1 MILDAM
7 LTVNEVAELC
17 GLSQRHIRRLAQGG
31 RLPCEMSEMPNG
43 RPQYLFPLSGLAE
56 FDPALP
62 KKYLKQ
68 KQPQG
73 IQDGKGKQ
81 PNNGGVPRQPEPL
94 EAFSEEERGEIS
106 FWMQAIREW
115 QDFRASMPTA
125 SAQAADT
132 AYVALLQARYPGLAI
147 SRSILYARKRAADA
161 GDYRRLTD
169 GRGKAKGYSKIVPAA
184 WEAFLY
190 YYLDEAQHPI
200 RRCYEYTILW
210 AEQYAPELLPLPE
223 YTTFYRHAKA
233 DLQMAITVLGREGE
247 KAFKDRCAPYIRRIY
262 DDMASN
268 EWWIADNHT
277 FDVITQGSGGQRHR
291 LYLTAFFDARSGIFT
306 GCYVTDAPSSQ
317 STLIALRRGIL
328 KYGIPENIYVD
339 NGPEFLTHDVG
350 GRGHRSRKSQ
360 AEKAGFNPPPVFERL
375 GIHMTNALVRNAK
388 AKIIERRFRDVK
400 DQLSRLFDSFCGGNV
415 LEKPERLKHVIKDG
429 HVMLDGDF
437 TRSVET
443 LLEGWF
449 NESAYGG
456 AVSADHG
463 KPRIQVWNEHLH
475 RQRVPQTPQDLNLM
489 LMRSSRP
496 ITVGRNGVTAK
507 LYGMPID
514 YGTDA
519 FTFQWQGKQV
529 YYRYDPDDLRT
540 IRAYNLQDEF
550 IAELPARSDLILK
563 YGASREGVAEA
574 MRNIRSYERMVKDAK
589 TQQTARLIQAYGKH
603 SALELALANAERNIN
618 ARIVSGEG
626 ARPKIVELV
635 SAAEQPLLRV
645 AGEDDPIDFTR
656 LNANSI
662 RNNGG
667 IKDV

>member
-1 MILDAM
+1 M
-7 LTVNEVAELC
+7 LTVNEVAALC
-17 GLSQRHIRRLAQGG
+17 SLSQRHIRRLAQGG
-31 RLPCEMSEMPNG
+31 KLPCEMSKTPNG
-43 RPQYLFPLSGLAE
+43 RPQYLFPLSGLSAL
-56 FDPALP
+56 DPDLT

-68 KQPQG
+68 KQPKGSPGGKKRQPS
-73 IQDGKGKQ
+73 DGS
-81 PNNGGVPRQPEPL
+81 VPRQPEPL
-94 EAFSEEERGEIS
+94 EAFSEEERGEIA
-106 FWMQAIREW
+106 FWTKIVREW
-115 QDFRASMPTA
+115 QAFRTSMPEA
-125 SAQAADT
+125 SAETADT
-132 AYVALLQARYPGLAI
+132 AYIALLRARYPDLAV
-147 SRSILYARKRAADA
+147 SRSILYARKRAVEAE
-161 GDYRRLTD
+161 DYRSLTD
-169 GRGKAKGYSKIVPAA
+169 GRGKARRGYSKIDPDL
-184 WEAFLY
+184 WQAFLY

-200 RRCYEYTILW
+200 RRCYEFTALW
-210 AEQYAPELLPLPE
+210 AEQYAPQLLPLPE
-223 YTTFYRHAKA
+223 YTTFYRHAKN
-233 DLQMAITVLGREGE
+233 DLPIAVTVLGREGE

-277 FDVITQGSGGQRHR
+277 FDVITQGPGGQRHR

-339 NGPEFLTHDVG
+339 NGREFLTHDVG
-350 GRGHRSRKSQ
+350 GLGHRTKG
-360 AEKAGFNPPPVFERL
+360 KADKDAFTPPPVFERL
-375 GIHMTNALVRNAK
+375 GIHMTNAIVRNAK
-388 AKIIERRFRDVK
+388 AKVIERRFRDVK

-415 LEKPERLKHVIKDG
+415 LEKPERLKQVIKEG
-429 HVMLDGDF
+429 HVVLDGDF
-437 TRSVET
+437 TRAVET

-449 NESAYGG
+449 NEAAYGG
-456 AVSADHG
+456 AVTADHG
-463 KPRIQVWNEHLH
+463 KPRIQVWSEHLYK
-475 RQRVPQTPQDLNLM
+475 QRLPQTPQDLNLM

-514 YGTDA
+514 YGTDE

-540 IRAYNLQDEF
+540 IRAYDPEDRF

-589 TQQTARLIQAYGKH
+589 AQQTAHLMQTYGKH
-603 SALELALANAERNIN
+603 SALELALANAEQKIS
-618 ARIVSGEG
+618 ARIVPGE
-626 ARPKIVELV
+626 AAHPQLIELV
-635 SAAEQPLLRV
+635 SAEEQPLLKV
-645 AGEDDPIDFTR
+645 AGDEDPIDFTR

-662 RNNGG
+662 KNNGG
-667 IKDV
+667 INDDV